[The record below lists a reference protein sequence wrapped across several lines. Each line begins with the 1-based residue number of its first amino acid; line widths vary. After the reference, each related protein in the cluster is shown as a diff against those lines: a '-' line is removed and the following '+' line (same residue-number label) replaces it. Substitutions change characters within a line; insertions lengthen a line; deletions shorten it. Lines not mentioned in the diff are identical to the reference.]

1 MCECV
6 GTAASL
12 ARDSG
17 RKPPGYNVRWS
28 ENTKNRRHHTRRCA
42 HTPSITRHH
51 RTHRLTIC
59 KTSCSTRPAP
69 LITAGKNPPNPN
81 HNAAGA
87 RRPRGPPRRA
97 SRHLPASPSD
107 TPHPINGVSP
117 LIFVTLICAA
127 PEAALIRTECD
138 NFNDQTKQ
146 ATNKPKD
153 LLLNHGGAGRQ
164 GDSF

>member
-1 MCECV
+1 MS
-6 GTAASL
+6 TDHKAL
-12 ARDSG
+12 I
-17 RKPPGYNVRWS
+17 
-28 ENTKNRRHHTRRCA
+28 KNHLWISDNPRRHHTRHRA
-42 HTPSITRHH
+42 HTPSITCQH
-51 RTHRLTIC
+51 RTHRLTTC
-59 KTSCSTRPAP
+59 KTSCSTQPAL

-81 HNAAGA
+81 HSGEKGCRRGSPSA
-87 RRPRGPPRRA
+87 RPSSPRLTTP
-97 SRHLPASPSD
+97 SRFPSD

-117 LIFVTLICAA
+117 LIFGTLICAA

>member
-1 MCECV
+1 M
-6 GTAASL
+6 SL

-17 RKPPGYNVRWS
+17 RKPPGYNVQKTLRKNRLPIS
-28 ENTKNRRHHTRRCA
+28 DNNRRHHTRRCA
-42 HTPSITRHH
+42 HTPSITCH
-51 RTHRLTIC
+51 HRLTIC
-59 KTSCSTRPAP
+59 KTSCSTQPAP
-69 LITAGKNPPNPN
+69 LITAGKSPPNPN

-87 RRPRGPPRRA
+87 RLTTP
-97 SRHLPASPSD
+97 SCFPSD
-107 TPHPINGVSP
+107 APHPINGVSP